1 MLCIHCARFFIFL
14 QCSIER
20 LQGSFGTVQLRVLSY
35 LLNSSTGERTSATT
49 GTDLNPTTVQL
60 TFSEDETSM
69 TFDIEIINEE
79 TPEFEEIFELV
90 LTIENADGDGAR
102 VGSSSTSLIVVSEND
117 DPHGLFV
124 ISTASRVVDI
134 AEDVG
139 EGDEGGSVDVRVER
153 SFGNSGTVQV
163 RICENLSQNGKGLTL
178 ETPL

>member
-1 MLCIHCARFFIFL
+1 MSLENVIRIHCACFSAFL

-20 LQGSFGTVQLRVLSY
+20 LQGSFGIVQLQVVSY
-35 LLNSSTGERTSATT
+35 LLNSSTSERTSTT
-49 GTDLNPTTVQL
+49 TSTDLNPTTVQL

-79 TPEFEEIFELV
+79 TPEFEERFELV
-90 LTIENADGDGAR
+90 LTIEDADGDGAR

-124 ISTASRVVDI
+124 ISTASSVVEV

-139 EGDEGGSVDVRVER
+139 EGEEGGSVEVQVER
-153 SFGNSGTVQV
+153 TFGNSGGVQV
-163 RICENLSQNGKGLTL
+163 KICMWCV
-178 ETPL
+178 